1 MVSNL
6 DFNSPVP
13 RITTM
18 KTPFL
23 LLALLAAA
31 LVPAPAQDGGKT
43 GDPDAAYTR
52 TITERADKIVATL
65 GLADT
70 AKARRVRD
78 LIAGQYRSLRAIHDP
93 RDARIQAAKEKAK
106 ENKQAAE
113 GEIQSA
119 QDEAKTG
126 LDKLH
131 GEYLAKLSAEL
142 SPEQVNLVKDG
153 MTYGVLQVT
162 YNAYLKMFPALTE
175 KQKAQLRN
183 WLTEAREIAM
193 DGGTSNEKHAVFGK
207 YKGRINNYLSAA
219 GYDLKKGEENL
230 RK

>member
-1 MVSNL
+1 
-6 DFNSPVP
+6 
-13 RITTM
+13 M

-31 LVPAPAQDGGKT
+31 LASAHAQSDRKT
-43 GDPDAAYTR
+43 EDPEAAYTR

-65 GLADT
+65 SLADS

-78 LIAGQYRSLRAIHDP
+78 LIAGQYRALRAIHDP
-93 RDARIQAAKEKAK
+93 RDARIQAAKAKAK
-106 ENKQAAE
+106 EDQPAAE
-113 GEIQSA
+113 AEIKAA
-119 QDEAKTG
+119 QDEAKTR

-131 GEYLAKLSAEL
+131 GEYLAQLSAEL
-142 SPEQVNLVKDG
+142 SPEQVNQVKDG

-162 YNAYLKMFPALTE
+162 FNAYSKMFPTLTDP
-175 KQKAQLRN
+175 QKAQIRS

-193 DGGTSNEKHAVFGK
+193 DGSTANEKHAVFGK

-219 GYDLKKGEENL
+219 GYDLKEGEENL